1 MEETRLRFSGLE
13 WFPTPEKKID
23 IHIGGAGGIGS
34 WTAFFLARIGYNIVI
49 YDVDTVE
56 THNLAGQ
63 LFSKNDIGARK
74 VSAVNNLVHNF
85 CDTSLTVYSSF
96 IQNHAIFNPY
106 MISAFDNMEARKAML
121 EKFENYLDNRESQI
135 SRIMEEEGGIVPED
149 KYCIS
154 DMPLFIDGRM
164 EAEQIQ
170 IFCVTPDRIERYK
183 ETLFEDSSVEDAPC
197 SFKQTSHTASMMG
210 SLITTLFTNHITNLK
225 LGEKIR
231 EVPFR
236 TDFYSPFL
244 NFETQE

>member
-34 WTAFFLARIGYNIVI
+34 WTAFFLARIGYNVVI

-56 THNLAGQ
+56 THNLSGQ
-63 LFSKNDIGARK
+63 LFSIDDIGRRK
-74 VSAVNNLVHNF
+74 VAAVNALISRF
-85 CDTSLTVYSSF
+85 CDSSLTTYSSF
-96 IQNHAIFNPY
+96 IQDHTILNPY

-121 EKFENYLDNRESQI
+121 EKFENYIRVRENLISQI
-135 SRIMEEEGGIVPED
+135 MDSEGGIVPED

-154 DMPLFIDGRM
+154 DVPLFIDGRM

-236 TDFYSPFL
+236 TDFYSPFMNL
-244 NFETQE
+244 EIQE